1 MTIDLISTYLYT
13 MRSISFAILI
23 LLFCSCRGQNSRPL
37 PANKDNNSLL
47 WEISGK
53 GLSSPS
59 YLFGTFHLM
68 CKSDIKFSESLKT
81 AVKNTDET
89 WMEMDLDD
97 PATMLSA
104 LFVMK
109 MNDDKKLSDLYTA
122 DEYMRLETFFRD
134 SLNTSLR
141 MFKNMKPAFLEAM
154 LYTKMLPCKTV
165 QGVEEG
171 LMKLAKENKKEIK
184 GLETMAFQASVFD
197 SIPYTNQ
204 AKELLK
210 NIDSL
215 NSYRKYFDTM
225 VMVYKSQRLD
235 EIEKL
240 FSKSEFGMDENR
252 DLLLDNR
259 NLNWVGQLKPIM
271 KKNSVF
277 IAVGAGHLVGEK
289 GLIELLRKEGY
300 TVRAIENAK

>member
-1 MTIDLISTYLYT
+1 

-68 CKSDIKFSESLKT
+68 CKADIKFSESLKA

-154 LYTKMLPCKTV
+154 LYTRMLPCKTV

-197 SIPYTNQ
+197 SIPYTDQ

-271 KKNSVF
+271 KKNSIF

-300 TVRAIENAK
+300 TVRAIENVK

>member
-1 MTIDLISTYLYT
+1 MTIDLMSTYLYT

-68 CKSDIKFSESLKT
+68 CKADIKFSESLKA

-97 PATMLSA
+97 PSTMLSA

-109 MNDDKKLSDLYTA
+109 MNDDKKLSDLYTD

-197 SIPYTNQ
+197 SIPYTDQ

-289 GLIELLRKEGY
+289 GLIMLLRKEGY
-300 TVRAIENAK
+300 IVRPLENK

>member
-1 MTIDLISTYLYT
+1 

-68 CKSDIKFSESLKT
+68 CKADIKFSESLKT